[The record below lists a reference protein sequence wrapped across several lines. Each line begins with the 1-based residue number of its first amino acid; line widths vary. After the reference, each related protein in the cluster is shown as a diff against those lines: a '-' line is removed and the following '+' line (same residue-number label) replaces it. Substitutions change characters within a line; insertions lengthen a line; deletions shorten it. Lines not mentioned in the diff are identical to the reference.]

1 MYNEGGW
8 IMIFGV
14 LLSLGF
20 VALMVWYVNKQI
32 GGHLKEKEWLTR
44 FVALLLTSLLGLFIV
59 DKLVSWKTKLLTDE
73 MSNGLFEL
81 VKNIVLVIFGY
92 QFNANSKTEKQNEK
106 TEKNIQS

>member
-1 MYNEGGW
+1 MYAEGGLV
-8 IMIFGV
+8 MVFGV

-20 VALMVWYVNKQI
+20 IVFLMWYVNNKI

-44 FVALLLTSLLGLFIV
+44 FVALLLTALLGLFIV
-59 DKLVSWKTKLLTDE
+59 DKLVSWKIQLLSDE

-92 QFNANSKTEKQNEK
+92 QFNASSKDKEKD
-106 TEKNIQS
+106 S

>member
-1 MYNEGGW
+1 MYSEGGW
-8 IMIFGV
+8 MMILGV

-20 VALMVWYVNKQI
+20 ICLMVWYVNKHI

-44 FVALLLTSLLGLFIV
+44 YVALLLTALLGLFIV
-59 DKLVSWKTKLLTDE
+59 DKLVSFKVQLLTDE

-92 QFNANSKTEKQNEK
+92 QFNASTKEKENKE
-106 TEKNIQS
+106 

>member
-1 MYNEGGW
+1 
-8 IMIFGV
+8 
-14 LLSLGF
+14 
-20 VALMVWYVNKQI
+20 MVWYVNKHI

-59 DKLVSWKTKLLTDE
+59 DKLVSWKIQLLSDE

-92 QFNANSKTEKQNEK
+92 QFNASKKEEAN
-106 TEKNIQS
+106 

>member
-1 MYNEGGW
+1 MYSEGG
-8 IMIFGV
+8 ITMIFGV

-20 VALMVWYVNKQI
+20 ISLMVWYVNKHI

-59 DKLVSWKTKLLTDE
+59 DKLVSWKIQLLSDE

-92 QFNANSKTEKQNEK
+92 QFNASKKEEAN
-106 TEKNIQS
+106 

>member
-1 MYNEGGW
+1 MYSEGG
-8 IMIFGV
+8 IVMIFGV

-20 VALMVWYVNKQI
+20 IIFLLWYVNKQI

-59 DKLVSWKTKLLTDE
+59 DKLVSFKIKLLSDE

-92 QFNANSKTEKQNEK
+92 QFNAGSKNENNNEK
-106 TEKNIQS
+106 NS

>member
-1 MYNEGGW
+1 MYSEGGY

-20 VALMVWYVNKQI
+20 IMFLVWYVNKQI

-44 FVALLLTSLLGLFIV
+44 FVALLLTCLLGLFIV
-59 DKLVSWKTKLLTDE
+59 DKLVSFKVQLLTEE

-92 QFNANSKTEKQNEK
+92 QFNAASKEKGEK
-106 TEKNIQS
+106 E

>member
-1 MYNEGGW
+1 MYSEGGW

-20 VALMVWYVNKQI
+20 IVFLMWYVNNKI

-44 FVALLLTSLLGLFIV
+44 YVALLLTALLGLFIV
-59 DKLVSWKTKLLTDE
+59 DKLVSFKIQLLTDE

-81 VKNIVLVIFGY
+81 VKNIVLIIFGY
-92 QFNANSKTEKQNEK
+92 QFNAASKKDKEKDL
-106 TEKNIQS
+106 

>member
-1 MYNEGGW
+1 MYSEGGYF
-8 IMIFGV
+8 MFAGV

-20 VALMVWYVNKQI
+20 IMFLIWYVNKQI

-44 FVALLLTSLLGLFIV
+44 FVALLLTALLGLFIV
-59 DKLVSWKTKLLTDE
+59 DKLVSFKVQLLTDE

-92 QFNANSKTEKQNEK
+92 QFNAGANKENKKE
-106 TEKNIQS
+106 E

>member
-1 MYNEGGW
+1 
-8 IMIFGV
+8 MIFGV

-20 VALMVWYVNKQI
+20 ISLMVWYVNKQI

-59 DKLVSWKTKLLTDE
+59 DKLVSWQVQLLSDE

-81 VKNIVLVIFGY
+81 VKNIVLIIFGY
-92 QFNANSKTEKQNEK
+92 QFNASQKENNQ
-106 TEKNIQS
+106 

>member
-1 MYNEGGW
+1 MYSEGGI

-20 VALMVWYVNKQI
+20 ICLMVWYVNKHI

-59 DKLVSWKTKLLTDE
+59 DKLVSWKTQLLTDE

-92 QFNANSKTEKQNEK
+92 QFNANKKDNE
-106 TEKNIQS
+106 

>member
-1 MYNEGGW
+1 MYSEGG
-8 IMIFGV
+8 IMMTFGV

-20 VALMVWYVNKQI
+20 IIFLLWYVNKQI

-59 DKLVSWKTKLLTDE
+59 DKLVSFKIKLLSDE

-92 QFNANSKTEKQNEK
+92 QFNANSKDNEK
-106 TEKNIQS
+106 ND

>member
-1 MYNEGGW
+1 MYKAGGI

-20 VALMVWYVNKQI
+20 ICLMVWYVNKQI

-59 DKLVSWKTKLLTDE
+59 DKLVSWQVQLLSDE

-81 VKNIVLVIFGY
+81 VKNIVLIIFGY
-92 QFNANSKTEKQNEK
+92 QFNASQKENNQ
-106 TEKNIQS
+106 

>member
-1 MYNEGGW
+1 MYSEGGW
-8 IMIFGV
+8 MMILGV

-20 VALMVWYVNKQI
+20 ICLMVWYVNKHI

-44 FVALLLTSLLGLFIV
+44 YVALLLTALLGLFIV
-59 DKLVSWKTKLLTDE
+59 DKLVSFKVQLLTDE

-92 QFNANSKTEKQNEK
+92 QFNAGANKENKKE
-106 TEKNIQS
+106 E

>member
-1 MYNEGGW
+1 MYSEGGW
-8 IMIFGV
+8 IMVLGV

-20 VALMVWYVNKQI
+20 IALMVWYVNKHI
-32 GGHLKEKEWLTR
+32 GGHLSDKEWLTR

-59 DKLVSWKTKLLTDE
+59 DKLVSFKVQLLSDE

-92 QFNANSKTEKQNEK
+92 QFNANSKKESE
-106 TEKNIQS
+106 

>member
-1 MYNEGGW
+1 MYSEGGW

-20 VALMVWYVNKQI
+20 VCFMIWYVNKQI

-44 FVALLLTSLLGLFIV
+44 FVALLLTALLALFIV
-59 DKLVSWKTKLLTDE
+59 DKLVSFKIQLLSDE
-73 MSNGLFEL
+73 MSSSLFEL

-92 QFNANSKTEKQNEK
+92 QFNARSNEK
-106 TEKNIQS
+106 KVDNNNN